1 MDSYVRVI
9 NEPAQDRKEAICR
22 KSRSMS
28 LEAITRLSGNWL
40 ANFKNEGWQVKVD
53 LPKRKQPDPIGKAG
67 RIPDIQATKR
77 GRTKLVEV
85 ETPSTVNSHKQQ
97 ASTFR
102 RSAAQKKNTNFDL
115 VIADDD

>member
-1 MDSYVRVI
+1 MSKIPKHVSGSHDQAVR
-9 NEPAQDRKEAICR
+9 K
-22 KSRSMS
+22 
-28 LEAITRLSGNWL
+28 L
-40 ANFKNEGWQVKVD
+40 ASQLKNEGWQVKVD
-53 LPKRKQPDPIGKAG
+53 LPNRRQPDPVGKDG

-77 GRTKLVEV
+77 GRTKLVEI

-102 RSAAQKKNTNFDL
+102 RSAAQKKNTSFDL

>member
-1 MDSYVRVI
+1 MSKIPKHVIGGHNQAVR
-9 NEPAQDRKEAICR
+9 K
-22 KSRSMS
+22 
-28 LEAITRLSGNWL
+28 L
-40 ANFKNEGWQVKVD
+40 ASQLKNEGWQVKVD
-53 LPKRKQPDPIGKAG
+53 LPKRKQPDPIGKDG

-102 RSAAQKKNTNFDL
+102 RSAAQKKNTSFDL

>member
-1 MDSYVRVI
+1 MSKTPKHVSGGHDQAVR
-9 NEPAQDRKEAICR
+9 K
-22 KSRSMS
+22 
-28 LEAITRLSGNWL
+28 L
-40 ANFKNEGWQVKVD
+40 ASQLKNEGWQVKAS
-53 LPKRKQPDPIGKAG
+53 LPNRKQPDPIGKDG

-97 ASTFR
+97 ASAFR
-102 RSAAQKKNTNFDL
+102 RSAAQKKNTSFGL